1 MLLAAWSGPLSTLFA
16 AIAALGALGAI
27 WQARRLHAEDRADRA
42 RERDE
47 RRREFETERDES
59 RRVLA
64 EQRRL
69 QQLEQLE
76 RVSELVASVR
86 KTARGEATGTDGRIA
101 ADRTSAPFFWN
112 ARKQLELGI
121 NIFEAL
127 GGPALPACRD
137 LATSSAMG
145 FLGQV
150 VGGATSAF
158 DERAATVARIEP
170 EPSEYWSSAYL
181 SAART

>member
-1 MLLAAWSGPLSTLFA
+1 VLLAAWSGPLSTLFA
-16 AIAALGALGAI
+16 AIAALCALGAI

-59 RRVLA
+59 RHVLA

-86 KTARGEATGTDGRIA
+86 KTARDEASGTDGRIA

-137 LATSSAMG
+137 LATSRRWA
-145 FLGQV
+145 
-150 VGGATSAF
+150 
-158 DERAATVARIEP
+158 
-170 EPSEYWSSAYL
+170 SSARW
-181 SAART
+181 SAARPVRSTSSLQPSPGSSRSRVSSGQALT